1 MTRFILL
8 ENCYYLREEISMFH
22 KFKTTT
28 YATLL
33 LIGVFVLPYAGNVA
47 DVNAE
52 NYGCKGSKK
61 EVRQCLKAVIS
72 ERDATI
78 EADGARLLRQGVEYA
93 TEREELNTL
102 REKID
107 ILEQNSQ
114 PVEEDPNAKENPTV
128 AQEPSSVSQ
137 PAVRPDV
144 CDFISSGQLLWG
156 KTATGKKAEL
166 GYAAVLRECPP
177 RRLDGG
183 QCIDLGLCE

>member
-1 MTRFILL
+1 
-8 ENCYYLREEISMFH
+8 MFH

-78 EADGARLLRQGVEYA
+78 VATQIKRDEAWSKYAKARQEV
-93 TEREELNTL
+93 NTL
-102 REKID
+102 GEKID

-144 CDFISSGQLLWG
+144 CDFIHSGQLLWG

-166 GYAAVLRECPP
+166 GYAAVRRECPS
-177 RRLDGG
+177 RLNGG
-183 QCIDLGLCE
+183 DACIELGRCG